1 MISEKN
7 ICYAIDVGY
16 IICDNLCYDN
26 VCYNKY
32 TRGEEVR
39 YGKKRD
45 NYKNGY
51 FECGIFVSGYFC
63 NIHDIYKSL
72 QYIYLYCAW
81 NCRFRYVAIQA

>member
-51 FECGIFVSGYFC
+51 FECG
-63 NIHDIYKSL
+63 L
-72 QYIYLYCAW
+72 
-81 NCRFRYVAIQA
+81 